1 MRILDIALKDLTQL
15 FRDKR
20 SALFLVIM
28 PIVFT
33 VLMALTYKDAAQPV
47 DPRLPVGWA
56 SQDAEGLASDQL
68 FQALSAGGSLRL
80 IDVGATDQPQAVA
93 ERVAS
98 GELAAALFVP
108 ADYSQQVLAGGQPQ
122 ILLVS
127 DPLSSQGQTV
137 LQVVRGEVT
146 RLMSAAQIAVL
157 HTASLPA
164 GKVDPAAE
172 NAAAFQAAMALWQQ
186 VTENGAQ
193 IKMEMAQGAGSS
205 GFSLGGNPYNQ
216 TSPGILVMFVI
227 FGLMNS
233 ANLLVMERKSRTLE
247 RMVTTSLNRAG
258 IIAGH
263 LLAMFTITF
272 LQETILVLFGQII
285 LKVEY
290 FREPLAVLLVM
301 VAVALWVACMGLM
314 IGVLARGEDRVTLM
328 AMIFMFVLSAVG
340 GAWFPLETAGA
351 GFAAIGKL
359 TPGAW
364 AMTGFQNIL
373 LRGLGSASVLLP
385 VAALL
390 AYAAAFFGLAVWK
403 FKN

>member
-20 SALFLVIM
+20 SALFLVVM

-33 VLMALTYKDAAQPV
+33 LLMALTYQDAAQPV
-47 DPRLPVGWA
+47 DPRLAVGWA

-80 IDVGATDQPQAVA
+80 IDVGVDQPQAVA
-93 ERVAS
+93 EQVAS
-98 GELAAALFVP
+98 GKLAAAVFVP
-108 ADYSQQVLAGGQPQ
+108 AGYSQQVLAGGQPQ

-127 DPLSSQGQTV
+127 DPVSSQGQAV

-172 NAAAFQAAMALWQQ
+172 NVPAFQAAMVLWQQ
-186 VTENGAQ
+186 VTQNGPQ
-193 IKMEMAQGAGSS
+193 IKMEMAQGAGSN
-205 GFSLGGNPYNQ
+205 GFSLAGNPYNQ
-216 TSPGILVMFVI
+216 TSPGILVMFAI
-227 FGLMNS
+227 FGLTNS
-233 ANLLVMERKSRTLE
+233 ANLLVLERKSRTLE

-263 LLAMFTITF
+263 LLAMFAVTF
-272 LQETILVLFGQII
+272 LQEAILVLFGQMA

-314 IGVLARGEDRVTLM
+314 IGVIARGEDRVILITM
-328 AMIFMFVLSAVG
+328 VFMFVLSAIG

-373 LRGLGSASVLLP
+373 LRGLGSASILLP